1 MDSINSLA
9 IEKKWDKIYAKNSK
23 IQVAKI
29 LDRNSFLLPKQGKA
43 LDLACGLGANALL
56 LAECG
61 LDTHAW
67 DISSVA
73 LKKLQLF
80 ALKKHLNLSTKQVVI
95 EANILPKNTF
105 DVIIITRFLDRSL
118 TNAIMDS
125 LKTGGLL
132 FYQTY
137 VRDKID
143 SNGPS
148 NPNFLLVRNELLR
161 LFQPLILVSYR
172 ENNLVG
178 ELEFGERNEAFYV
191 GQKP

>member
-9 IEKKWDKIYAKNSK
+9 IEKKWDKIHARNS
-23 IQVAKI
+23 IVQVAKI
-29 LDRNSFLLPKQGKA
+29 LDKNRFLLPKQGKA

-56 LAECG
+56 LAEHR

-95 EANILPKNTF
+95 KANILPKNTF

-118 TNAIMDS
+118 TNEIMES

-137 VRDKID
+137 VKDKID

-148 NPNFLLVRNELLR
+148 NPNFLLARNELLR
-161 LFQPLILVSYR
+161 LFQPLTLVSYR
-172 ENNLVG
+172 ENNLIG
-178 ELEFGERNEAFYV
+178 TLELGERNEAFYI